1 MVAVDL
7 TLCMEALD
15 PLCPLGQVDYL
26 YPMDRGGVLD
36 RLERYNAYLGHTHI
50 KVDREFLSR
59 GPRLRVVGT
68 CSTGTDHIDKL
79 ALQERGIDLLSLAT
93 EYELLDRFTSVA
105 ELTWGLIVACK
116 RRLPHEFE
124 RAKRGEIG
132 MEPGVVPPP
141 QLSGKTL
148 GILGYGRLGRMVAET
163 GKAFRMR
170 VIACD
175 IKPVSVAGVQQVDL
189 DTLFEESD
197 VLSLHVHLKPD
208 TYHIINGE
216 TLARMKQ
223 GAILINTS
231 RGDLVDEQAL
241 LEALESGHLDA
252 AGLDVVHDEWDPN
265 LADRPLLAYARTHHN
280 LIITPHVAGGSFE
293 SVAEARIF
301 MAKKL
306 ADYLSIQP
314 GVAKSEE

>member
-7 TLCMEALD
+7 TLCMEALE
-15 PLCPLGQVDYL
+15 PLRPLGQVDYL
-26 YPMDRGGVLD
+26 YPMDRAGILARLD
-36 RLERYNAYLGHTHI
+36 RYDAYLGHTDI
-50 KVDREFLSR
+50 KVDREFLAH

-68 CSTGTDHIDKL
+68 CSTGTDHIDKT
-79 ALQERGIDLLSLAT
+79 ALQERGIDLLSLTT

-105 ELTWGLIVACK
+105 ELTWGLIIACK

-132 MEPGVVPPP
+132 MEASVVPPP
-141 QLSGKTL
+141 QLSG
-148 GILGYGRLGRMVAET
+148 GYGRLGKMVAEI
-163 GKAFRMR
+163 GKAVRMR

-175 IKPVSVAGVQQVDL
+175 IKPISGAGIQQVDL
-189 DTLFEESD
+189 DTLLEQSD
-197 VLSLHVHLKPD
+197 VLSLHAHLKAD
-208 TYHIINGE
+208 TYHIINSE
-216 TLARMKQ
+216 TLAKMKH
-223 GAILINTS
+223 GSILINTS

-241 LEALESGHLDA
+241 LDALESGHLDA

-265 LADRPLLAYARTHHN
+265 LENRPLLAYARTHHN
-280 LIITPHVAGGSFE
+280 LVITPHIAGGSFE
-293 SVAEARIF
+293 SVTEARIF